1 MSMKTS
7 YIYLLFFSIMLSF
20 SSCQDKD
27 DQEADFSKI
36 REIAYNYLEES
47 SRETIIG
54 NWKEAIVRKLGNG
67 NYEVLFNTSQDA
79 LLGPILLEIDGG
91 TREVIKVYPR
101 N

>member
-7 YIYLLFFSIMLSF
+7 YIYLLFFSIILSF

-36 REIAYNYLEES
+36 REIAYNYLDDIS
-47 SRETIIG
+47 KETIIG
-54 NWKEAIVRKLGNG
+54 DWRKATVRKMGNG

-79 LLGPILLEIDGG
+79 LLGPILLEIDGE